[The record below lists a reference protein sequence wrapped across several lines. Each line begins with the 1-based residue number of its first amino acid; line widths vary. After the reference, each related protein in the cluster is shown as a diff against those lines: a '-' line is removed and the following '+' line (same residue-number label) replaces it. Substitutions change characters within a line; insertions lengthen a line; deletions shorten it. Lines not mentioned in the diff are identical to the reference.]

1 MNEDELRTRIIRSIE
16 ECEDKSLKVVLL
28 LMLEVLDSIGKKIDT
43 ILRDEETLR
52 DLVLNGDANTHAK
65 EHDDWRNF
73 HREWTKVKDQL
84 SPITQCHTH
93 SGYCLWAAEKMK
105 KEQADA
111 ESRRKIRDN
120 WLVHVAWALTTII
133 TGALVAKYLG

>member
-1 MNEDELRTRIIRSIE
+1 MSENTLRARIIHSIE
-16 ECEDKSLKVVLL
+16 ECEDKSLKLVLL
-28 LMLEVLDSIGKKIDT
+28 LMLELLDSIGEKIDT
-43 ILRDEETLR
+43 ILRDERTLQE
-52 DLVLNGDANTHAK
+52 LVLNGDANTHAQ
-65 EHDDWRNF
+65 EHEEWRNF
-73 HREWTKVKDQL
+73 HREWAKEKEQL
-84 SPITQCHTH
+84 YSIMRCHTH
-93 SGYCLWAAEKMK
+93 NGYCSWATEKMK